1 MDIHNIQAQAQSM
14 ENDSDSDDSG
24 ILVEEVTA
32 APSDDEGVLVEEVAA
47 KTRRTTTSSPTRP

>member
-1 MDIHNIQAQAQSM
+1 M

-32 APSDDEGVLVEEVAA
+32 APSDDEGFRPA
-47 KTRRTTTSSPTRP
+47 SP